1 MADTPVT
8 REEFEAARK
17 EWKKL
22 EKRAK
27 KNGFSGTPGSAPAEP
42 KTKKKSAYNIY
53 IGKKLKELRIENP
66 DKTAYPHPKLMKMAA
81 AAWKEQK

>member
-27 KNGFSGTPGSAPAEP
+27 KNGFSGSTASAEP
-42 KTKKKSAYNIY
+42 KTKKKSAYNIFV
-53 IGKKLKELRIENP
+53 GKKLKELRIAHP
-66 DKTAYPHPKLMKMAA
+66 DKTAFPQSKLMTMAA

>member
-27 KNGFSGTPGSAPAEP
+27 KNGFSGTPGSAPPEP
-42 KTKKKSAYNIY
+42 KKKSTYNIF
-53 IGKKLKELRIENP
+53 IGKKLKELRIEYP
-66 DKTAYPHPKLMKMAA
+66 DKTAYPQPKLMKMAA

>member
-27 KNGFSGTPGSAPAEP
+27 KNGFSGNSRAAPAEP
-42 KTKKKSAYNIY
+42 KTKKKTVYNIF
-53 IGKKLKELRIENP
+53 IGKKLKELRIEHP
-66 DKTAYPHPKLMKMAA
+66 DKTAYPQPKLMKMAA
-81 AAWKEQK
+81 AAWREQK